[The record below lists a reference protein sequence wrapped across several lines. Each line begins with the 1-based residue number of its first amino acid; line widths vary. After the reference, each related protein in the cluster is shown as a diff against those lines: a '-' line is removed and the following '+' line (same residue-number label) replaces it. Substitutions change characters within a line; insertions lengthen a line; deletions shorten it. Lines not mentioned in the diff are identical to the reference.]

1 MFIKAMKTDITKKI
15 FIRLILFIVFFSVT
29 VSHVTHAEEKQT
41 IKAIY
46 IPLAD
51 HYAGIVAYEKYR
63 NQMQKADYVIERM
76 KSWPLLRAYF
86 MSGEADLAYIIC
98 PMAMDMF
105 DKKPDF
111 RWVSLLH
118 RDGNA
123 LAINDLLNVDVKLPR
138 EHIKRK
144 PDEKVANA
152 FTKAKEQ
159 LGRPGEC
166 GVPSLLATHTVVL
179 YKYLKDHGKGLNL
192 GHGKDKDVIAVE
204 VAPAKSP
211 SFIKR
216 QNSRGTPASF
226 EQSLPWADVVETQG
240 FGHVAW
246 YSKDVMPWPNG
257 HVECI
262 IIATDEC
269 IKSKREALKEVIY
282 YIHKSGMDIEAAR
295 RGSHSDMIAI
305 TNMISK
311 HIPEHNQDAIIQS
324 LRTDLNV
331 INYKNMNV
339 DKAGLKQIMDYAV
352 EGGILKSP
360 INIDIFAD
368 ESFSTKTTF
377 QEMKEDTLDYMEI
390 ANTMTG
396 STREKLKNHI
406 HMLEKYAAHPT
417 IVSAVRVQNAK
428 GISLDD
434 IKIIDKEWIVG
445 MRNKLATKLQNN
457 SAGTYLRNGVVLKNH
472 VCTEAFLCD
481 KRGAVVGEYPKT
493 SHYWQGDE
501 AKFTECYNMG
511 NGKVF
516 IDQLHFDE
524 STQAYSVQ
532 ISVPVKDNEET
543 IGVLVLGI
551 RNII

>member
-1 MFIKAMKTDITKKI
+1 MFIYKLSDFIKI
-15 FIRLILFIVFFSVT
+15 IFLKLIIIFFVFLSAT
-29 VSHVTHAEEKQT
+29 ATHTILAEEKQK

-63 NQMQKADYVIERM
+63 NQMKKADYVIERI

-105 DKKPDF
+105 DEKPDF

-123 LAINDLLNVDVKLPR
+123 LVINDLLNDDVKLSEDR
-138 EHIKRK
+138 IKRK
-144 PDEKVANA
+144 PDEMVANA
-152 FTKAKEQ
+152 FTKAKYL

-166 GVPSLLATHTVVL
+166 GVPSLLSTHTVVL

-192 GHGKDKDVIAVE
+192 GYGKDKDVVAIE
-204 VAPAKSP
+204 VPPPESLA
-211 SFIKR
+211 FIKR
-216 QNSRGTPASF
+216 QNSRGTPSSF

-246 YSKDVMPWPNG
+246 YSKDVMQWPNG

-295 RGSHSDMIAI
+295 RGSISDMTAI
-305 TNMISK
+305 SNMIRK
-311 HIPEHNQDAIIQS
+311 HIPEHNQEAIIQS
-324 LRTDLNV
+324 LRPDLNV

-339 DKAGLKQIMDYAV
+339 DKAGLRQIMDYAV
-352 EGGILKSP
+352 EGGVLKSP

-368 ESFSTKTTF
+368 ESFSTDITC
-377 QEMKEDTLDYMEI
+377 Q
-390 ANTMTG
+390 MTEG
-396 STREKLKNHI
+396 
-406 HMLEKYAAHPT
+406 
-417 IVSAVRVQNAK
+417 
-428 GISLDD
+428 
-434 IKIIDKEWIVG
+434 DK
-445 MRNKLATKLQNN
+445 
-457 SAGTYLRNGVVLKNH
+457 
-472 VCTEAFLCD
+472 
-481 KRGAVVGEYPKT
+481 
-493 SHYWQGDE
+493 
-501 AKFTECYNMG
+501 
-511 NGKVF
+511 
-516 IDQLHFDE
+516 
-524 STQAYSVQ
+524 
-532 ISVPVKDNEET
+532 
-543 IGVLVLGI
+543 
-551 RNII
+551 

>member
-1 MFIKAMKTDITKKI
+1 MKGSLVKNVLL
-15 FIRLILFIVFFSVT
+15 RLVLFIILIIASVT
-29 VSHVTHAEEKQT
+29 PGTFAEEKQP

-63 NQMQKADYVIERM
+63 DDMQKADYVIERM

-86 MSGEADLAYIIC
+86 MSGEADMAYIIC

-105 DKKPDF
+105 DEKPDF

-123 LAINDLLNVDVKLPR
+123 LAINDLLNDDVKLPEER
-138 EHIKRK
+138 IKRK
-144 PDEKVANA
+144 PDAKVANA
-152 FTKAKEQ
+152 FTKAKEH
-159 LGRPGEC
+159 LGRPSEC
-166 GVPSLLATHTVVL
+166 AVPSLLATHTVVL
-179 YKYLKDHGKGLNL
+179 YKYLRDHGKRLNL
-192 GHGKDKDVIAVE
+192 GFGKDKDVVAIE
-204 VAPAKSP
+204 VPPPKSP
-211 SFIKR
+211 NFIKK

-226 EQSLPWADVVETQG
+226 EQSLPWADVVETHG

-269 IKSKREALKEVIY
+269 IKNKREALKEVIY
-282 YIHKSGMDIEAAR
+282 YIHKSGMDIEVAR
-295 RGSHSDMIAI
+295 RSSLADMIAI
-305 TNMISK
+305 SNMIRK
-311 HIPEHNQDAIIQS
+311 HIPEHNEEAIIQS
-324 LRTDLNV
+324 LRPDLNV

-368 ESFSTKTTF
+368 ESFSTKITS
-377 QEMKEDTLDYMEI
+377 QKIKGDSLDYLGI
-390 ANTMTG
+390 ADSITE
-396 STREKLKNHI
+396 STREGLKTHI
-406 HMLEKYAAHPT
+406 QMLERHAAHPT
-417 IVSAVRVQNAK
+417 IVSAVKEQNAK
-428 GISLDD
+428 DISLDD
-434 IKIIDKEWIVG
+434 IKAIDKDWITG
-445 MRNKLATKLQNN
+445 MQNKLATKLQNN
-457 SAGTYLRNGVVLKNH
+457 STGTYLQYKIVLNNH
-472 VCTEAFLCD
+472 IYTEAFLCD
-481 KRGAVVGEYPKT
+481 NKGAVVGEYPKT
-493 SHYWQGDE
+493 SDYWQGDE

-511 NGKVF
+511 SGKIF
-516 IDQLHFDE
+516 IGQLAFDE

-532 ISVPVKDNEET
+532 ISVPVKDDGKT
-543 IGVLVLGI
+543 IGVLVMGV
-551 RNII
+551 RNIY

>member
-1 MFIKAMKTDITKKI
+1 MKSDFIKKI
-15 FIRLILFIVFFSVT
+15 LPGLILCIVFFSAT
-29 VSHVTHAEEKQT
+29 VTHAILAEEKQT

-63 NQMQKADYVIERM
+63 DKMQKADYVIKRM
-76 KSWPLLRAYF
+76 KSWSLLRAHF

-105 DKKPDF
+105 DKKPEF

-123 LAINDLLNVDVKLPR
+123 LAINDLLNDDVILSKER
-138 EHIKRK
+138 INRK

-152 FTKAKEQ
+152 FTKAKEL

-192 GHGKDKDVIAVE
+192 GYGKDKDVVAIE
-204 VAPAKSP
+204 VPPPKSP
-211 SFIKR
+211 GFIKR
-216 QNSRGTPASF
+216 QNSRATPASF

-240 FGHVAW
+240 FGRIAW
-246 YSKDVMPWPNG
+246 YSKDVMPWPGG

-269 IKSKREALKEVIY
+269 IKSKKEALKEVIY

-295 RGSHSDMIAI
+295 RESLSSMIAI
-305 TNMISK
+305 SNMIRK
-311 HIPEHNQDAIIQS
+311 HIPEHNQEAIIQS
-324 LRTDLNV
+324 LRPDLNV

-360 INIDIFAD
+360 INIDIFTD
-368 ESFSTKTTF
+368 ESFSTEITCQKT
-377 QEMKEDTLDYMEI
+377 KDGTLDYLGI
-390 ANTMTG
+390 ADSMTE
-396 STREKLKNHI
+396 STRERLKTN
-406 HMLEKYAAHPT
+406 LLP
-417 IVSAVRVQNAK
+417 
-428 GISLDD
+428 
-434 IKIIDKEWIVG
+434 KI
-445 MRNKLATKLQNN
+445 T
-457 SAGTYLRNGVVLKNH
+457 
-472 VCTEAFLCD
+472 
-481 KRGAVVGEYPKT
+481 
-493 SHYWQGDE
+493 
-501 AKFTECYNMG
+501 
-511 NGKVF
+511 
-516 IDQLHFDE
+516 
-524 STQAYSVQ
+524 
-532 ISVPVKDNEET
+532 NE
-543 IGVLVLGI
+543 
-551 RNII
+551 RQR